1 MAMPTLLQ
9 LTFLVIISFLGKF
22 PQTNL
27 TSIFAVDTNLIQLDT
42 DDLATNTNTY
52 ADNDDD
58 LIFEVKF
65 SPSETGLSWGRG
77 VFPLQSECSEKYEI
91 FSVFPAGSGRREMI
105 DVWREN
111 LIIIFFLFL
120 GFRETAAKRR
130 DRGINFLLNEIF
142 YHLGTLL

>member
-9 LTFLVIISFLGKF
+9 LTFLVIISFLGNF

-65 SPSETGLSWGRG
+65 SPSETGLRERS
-77 VFPLQSECSEKYEI
+77 FPSPIRMQ
-91 FSVFPAGSGRREMI
+91 
-105 DVWREN
+105 
-111 LIIIFFLFL
+111 
-120 GFRETAAKRR
+120 
-130 DRGINFLLNEIF
+130 
-142 YHLGTLL
+142 

>member
-58 LIFEVKF
+58 LIFEVTF
-65 SPSETGLSWGRG
+65 YFTSN
-77 VFPLQSECSEKYEI
+77 
-91 FSVFPAGSGRREMI
+91 MI
-105 DVWREN
+105 TE
-111 LIIIFFLFL
+111 FLFPSTKKL
-120 GFRETAAKRR
+120 
-130 DRGINFLLNEIF
+130 
-142 YHLGTLL
+142 